1 MNYIIEDFD
10 PGKQS
15 DLLQCVN
22 NNDLIFLPENIE
34 DDALQYVY
42 AESTSDIKKVFRA
55 NNLAA
60 FYLCSDKPKLRAR
73 KSADWFGP
81 ALFINFAILS
91 QNPDLINV
99 TLNLIS
105 SYLYDFFK
113 GSPQNKKVKFE
124 IVVQNEQGNSFQKIN
139 YEGHIDGI
147 KELDAVIKQLKK

>member
-15 DLLQCVN
+15 DLLQCVT

-34 DDALQYVY
+34 DDVLQYVY
-42 AESTSDIKKVFRA
+42 PESTSDIRKVFKA
-55 NNLAA
+55 NNLAT

-91 QNPDLINV
+91 QNPDLINIA
-99 TLNLIS
+99 LNLIS
-105 SYLYDFFK
+105 SYLHDFFK
-113 GSPQNKKVKFE
+113 GSPNNKKVKFE
-124 IVVQNEQGNSFQKIN
+124 IVVQTKQEKGFQKIK
-139 YEGHIDGI
+139 YEGDIDGI